1 VEKNDNEK
9 YMELMAQYKEARGS
23 LGPEA
28 NRYLRAAQELSRK
41 GSVSPEVILGSAY
54 L

>member
-1 VEKNDNEK
+1 MEKNDNEK
-9 YMELMAQYKEARGS
+9 YKKLMAQYKETRGS
-23 LGPEA
+23 LGPDA
-28 NRYLRAAQELSRK
+28 NRYLKAAQELSRK